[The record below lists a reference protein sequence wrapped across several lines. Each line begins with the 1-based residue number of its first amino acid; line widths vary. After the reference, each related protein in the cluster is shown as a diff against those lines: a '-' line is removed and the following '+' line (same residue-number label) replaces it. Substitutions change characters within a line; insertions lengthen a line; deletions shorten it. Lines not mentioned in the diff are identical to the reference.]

1 MKGKQRSSLVIDQMK
16 KRTSLFSVVIVTY
29 VQNHLLETSIDSV
42 IKQDYE
48 NIELIIC
55 DNGSCDFD
63 EKTVKTYI
71 EKHRRDNI
79 KRVVV
84 RKQTK
89 TVSKAENYQSAL
101 ELTHGEYV
109 GFLTGKLQLADAD
122 TLTKMGKLF
131 TSESSNLIVT
141 RMIGVTPEGNYTDR
155 IFPVSAKIKGMQ
167 SATPEELF
175 ELIGT
180 HPYGTYIR
188 MGAAFWKRKY
198 LLSIGG
204 FSTEYS
210 ESADWYLWLK
220 ICELG
225 HRIDCTELVTIKYLY
240 DTRANDVDYV
250 RLGLNNAKY
259 QERIMLLEQIVRP
272 KLKGKLAKLRLDYLI
287 QSINARI
294 VKERNWFYMSLGEK
308 TIWRI
313 RNIKLLLLSKLY
325 KVRNVHRAIDFY
337 QISRIMAII
346 SICMLLKVPLFGIKN
361 PEKFWA
367 VLVVITGICI
377 IIKICQHFGAILLRE
392 VFEWKNRWRKR

>member
-1 MKGKQRSSLVIDQMK
+1 MKGKQRSSLVINQMK

-29 VQNHLLETSIDSV
+29 EQNHLLEKSIDSV

-180 HPYGTYIR
+180 HPYGTYI
-188 MGAAFWKRKY
+188 
-198 LLSIGG
+198 
-204 FSTEYS
+204 
-210 ESADWYLWLK
+210 
-220 ICELG
+220 
-225 HRIDCTELVTIKYLY
+225 
-240 DTRANDVDYV
+240 
-250 RLGLNNAKY
+250 
-259 QERIMLLEQIVRP
+259 
-272 KLKGKLAKLRLDYLI
+272 
-287 QSINARI
+287 
-294 VKERNWFYMSLGEK
+294 
-308 TIWRI
+308 
-313 RNIKLLLLSKLY
+313 
-325 KVRNVHRAIDFY
+325 
-337 QISRIMAII
+337 
-346 SICMLLKVPLFGIKN
+346 
-361 PEKFWA
+361 
-367 VLVVITGICI
+367 
-377 IIKICQHFGAILLRE
+377 
-392 VFEWKNRWRKR
+392 